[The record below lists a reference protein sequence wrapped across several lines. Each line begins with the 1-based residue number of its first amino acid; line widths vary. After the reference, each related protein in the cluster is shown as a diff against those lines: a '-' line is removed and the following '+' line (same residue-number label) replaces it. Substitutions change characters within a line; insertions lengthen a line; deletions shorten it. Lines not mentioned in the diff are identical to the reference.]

1 MFAYA
6 ERWFYFAF
14 IISFIAFFVS
24 VCFLKH
30 RYVLWFGSFAVAF
43 APVPFILCVWLP
55 FSAALFY
62 AELYSPHK
70 YMQNEL
76 SLSLSLLSLD
86 TIVAYFSGI
95 CWHTFLPCKLLYRH
109 TDYDWNDKKRKNA
122 QPAWGESSTALEW
135 FWLEKTSKST
145 DIDSDETPFFH
156 RTFSLLFALWYDEDP
171 LINILGPYETALNH
185 HRNSNNNNRS
195 SSTNNKLRKNAQIFR
210 ESLNF

>member
-1 MFAYA
+1 MPNGGS
-6 ERWFYFAF
+6 
-14 IISFIAFFVS
+14 ISLLSYRLSLSLSPFVFLSIVMCFDLAPLLLLSHQFHLYCVCGSPSQLLFFMPNYT
-24 VCFLKH
+24 H
-30 RYVLWFGSFAVAF
+30 RTNICKMS
-43 APVPFILCVWLP
+43 
-55 FSAALFY
+55 S
-62 AELYSPHK
+62 
-70 YMQNEL
+70 L
-76 SLSLSLLSLD
+76 SLSLSLLSLG

-185 HRNSNNNNRS
+185 HRNNDNNNRS